1 MGRRQPLD
9 APLPQRARLG
19 EVKAAK
25 PKAAKPQTA
34 KPKAA
39 KPKTAKPKTAKPKTA
54 KPRGKTVAS
63 GRATESK
70 LRVYALSLPGA
81 VEEFPWGDRVMKVNK
96 KVFVFMGT
104 NDGGF
109 GLSTKLPRSAAI
121 ALTLPFASP
130 TRYGLGKSGWVTAQ
144 FAVGDKPPLDL
155 LEAWIEESY
164 RAIAPQKL
172 VAALDAAPRPS

>member
-1 MGRRQPLD
+1 VTDM
-9 APLPQRARLG
+9 ARAKAKATKTKNARPKAAK
-19 EVKAAK
+19 VKVAK
-25 PKAAKPQTA
+25 PKAAKPTS
-34 KPKAA
+34 
-39 KPKTAKPKTAKPKTA
+39 
-54 KPRGKTVAS
+54 KTVATGS
-63 GRATESK
+63 ATETK
-70 LRVYALSLPGA
+70 LRAYALSFPGA

-104 NDGGF
+104 TDGGF

-130 TRYGLGKSGWVTAQ
+130 TRYGLGKAGWVTAR
-144 FAVGDKPPLDL
+144 FTARDKPPLDL

-172 VAALDAAPRPS
+172 VAALDAPRS